1 MKKKAALIIAAALS
15 ISTIFAGCGNTTQAE
30 PVTETPAVTATTTQ
44 PAAEEKA
51 PDKTD
56 ELARMFVKGIHNRF
70 VLQDSKDINY
80 LRDTEYAEKIVEDVK
95 VDDSEVDTTKAGKY
109 TVHYT
114 VTVNK
119 KNLEKAQK
127 YLDEHP
133 EVAAAAEKAE
143 KPEEKTK
150 PAEGTADTTRPAE
163 KDADKTADAA
173 VTPGTE
179 AGTEE
184 DGQNVETPAESPAED
199 AQAVEETTDDS
210 TKEDENAE
218 GEAQTDEE
226 GDKTDAEAPAETPTD
241 AQDENTASD
250 DKPADAPAE
259 GQTPA
264 ETPAEQT
271 TVIEKEPEVVI
282 PDIPESVFEDDKDD
296 TTPDETVEIV
306 IDKTVEIVT
315 PEEAIEIIDQGG
327 EVWTDNSEP
336 VKKEDLV
343 SPTEETV
350 EKPEEKKE
358 NEKVEE
364 KPETTNTDNDEQNNT
379 PSQTNDDDDDYE
391 EPSHSSGGS
400 DESAHRE
407 PAHEHT
413 WEPITE
419 TVHHEDG
426 HYETVQ
432 TGTTTVVDS
441 EAWDEPVYETYARCS
456 ACGATF
462 DNDVDIADHV
472 IDAHDNEASW
482 DTVDVQV
489 DTIHH
494 PAETHE
500 EPVYEERWVDTSKD
514 KEETVGRRCTGC
526 GATEYY

>member
-30 PVTETPAVTATTTQ
+30 PVTETPAVAATTTQ

-80 LRDTEYAEKIVEDVK
+80 LRNTEYAEKIVEDVK

-114 VTVNK
+114 VVVNK
-119 KNLEKAQK
+119 KNLDKAQK

-133 EVAAAAEKAE
+133 EAAAAAEKAE

-150 PAEGTADTTRPAE
+150 PAEGTADTTKPAE

-218 GEAQTDEE
+218 GEAQADEE
-226 GDKTDAEAPAETPTD
+226 GDKTDAETPAETPAD

-264 ETPAEQT
+264 EQPA
-271 TVIEKEPEVVI
+271 VIEKEPEVVI
-282 PDIPESVFEDDKDD
+282 PDIPESVFEDDKND
-296 TTPDETVEIV
+296 TTPAETVEIV

-336 VKKEDLV
+336 VNKDDLV

-350 EKPEEKKE
+350 QKPEEKKE
-358 NEKVEE
+358 EEKVNE
-364 KPETTNTDNDEQNNT
+364 KPETTNTDNDEQDNS
-379 PSQTNDDDDDYE
+379 SQTNYNDNDDDDYE

-400 DESAHRE
+400 AHSE
-407 PAHEHT
+407 PKHEHHWVEKT
-413 WEPITE
+413 R

-432 TGTTTVVDS
+432 TGTKTVVDS
-441 EAWDEPVYETYARCS
+441 DAWDEPVYDSVCECS
-456 ACGATF
+456 ECGAEF
-462 DNDVDIADHV
+462 SDEDDAAYHV
-472 IDAHDNEASW
+472 VAEHNNEASW
-482 DTVDVQV
+482 SVHDVQV

-500 EPVYEERWVDTSKD
+500 EPVYEEQWVDDSWD
-514 KEETVGRRCTGC
+514 EEVSDGYYCDEC
-526 GATEYY
+526 GATK

>member
-150 PAEGTADTTRPAE
+150 PAEGTADTTKPAE

-210 TKEDENAE
+210 TKEDENAD

-226 GDKTDAEAPAETPTD
+226 GDKTDAETPAETPTD

-264 ETPAEQT
+264 EQPA
-271 TVIEKEPEVVI
+271 VIEKEPEVVI

-315 PEEAIEIIDQGG
+315 PEEAVEIIDQGG

-358 NEKVEE
+358 EEKVEE
-364 KPETTNTDNDEQNNT
+364 KPETTNTDNDEQDNT

-400 DESAHRE
+400 DESAHSE
-407 PAHEHT
+407 PKHEHHWVEKT
-413 WEPITE
+413 R
-419 TVHHEDG
+419 TVHHDATG
-426 HYETVQ
+426 HYETRSK
-432 TGTTTVVDS
+432 TTKVVDE
-441 EAWDEPVYETYARCS
+441 EAWDEPVYETFAVCS
-456 ACGATF
+456 ECGARF
-462 DNDVDIADHV
+462 DNGNDAGDHIV
-472 IDAHDNEASW
+472 FEHDNEASYYT
-482 DTVDVQV
+482 DDFQV

-494 PAETHE
+494 PEVSHE
-500 EPVYEERWVDTSKD
+500 ETETWEEWVEDSGEWD
-514 KEETVGRRCTGC
+514 EEVPDGYYCDEC
-526 GATEYY
+526 GATK

>member
-30 PVTETPAVTATTTQ
+30 PVTDTPAVTATTTQ

-114 VTVNK
+114 VVVNK
-119 KNLEKAQK
+119 KNLDKAQK

-133 EVAAAAEKAE
+133 EAAAAAEKAE
-143 KPEEKTK
+143 KPKEKTK
-150 PAEGTADTTRPAE
+150 PAEGTADTTKPAE

-226 GDKTDAEAPAETPTD
+226 GDKTDAET
-241 AQDENTASD
+241 
-250 DKPADAPAE
+250 PADAPAE

-264 ETPAEQT
+264 EQPA
-271 TVIEKEPEVVI
+271 VIEKEPEVVI

-315 PEEAIEIIDQGG
+315 PEEAVEIIDQGG

-336 VKKEDLV
+336 VNKDDLV

-350 EKPEEKKE
+350 QKPEEKKE
-358 NEKVEE
+358 EEKVNE
-364 KPETTNTDNDEQNNT
+364 KPETTNTDNDEQDNS
-379 PSQTNDDDDDYE
+379 SQTNYNDDDDE

-400 DESAHRE
+400 AQSE
-407 PAHEHT
+407 PKHEHHWVEKT
-413 WEPITE
+413 R

-432 TGTTTVVDS
+432 TGTKKVVDEPAWEEDIYEDYLECS
-441 EAWDEPVYETYARCS
+441 E
-456 ACGATF
+456 CGARFT
-462 DNDVDIADHV
+462 DAEDAAYHV
-472 IDAHDNEASW
+472 VAEHNNEASW
-482 DTVDVQV
+482 SNNHDYV
-489 DTIHH
+489 DTIYH
-494 PAETHE
+494 PEVSHE
-500 EPVYEERWVDTSKD
+500 EPVYEEQWVDDSWD
-514 KEETVGRRCTGC
+514 EEVSDGYYCDEC
-526 GATEYY
+526 GATK

>member
-143 KPEEKTK
+143 KPEGKTK
-150 PAEGTADTTRPAE
+150 PAEGTADTTKPAE

-226 GDKTDAEAPAETPTD
+226 GDKTDAETPAETPTD

-264 ETPAEQT
+264 ETPAEQP

-315 PEEAIEIIDQGG
+315 PEEAVEIIDQGG

-358 NEKVEE
+358 EEKVEE
-364 KPETTNTDNDEQNNT
+364 KTETTNTEPEQNDD
-379 PSQTNDDDDDYE
+379 SHQESHNDDGDDYE

-400 DESAHRE
+400 AQSE
-407 PAHEHT
+407 PKHEHHWVKKT
-413 WEPITE
+413 R

-426 HYETVQ
+426 HYETKQ
-432 TGTTTVVDS
+432 TGTETVTDND
-441 EAWDEPVYETYARCS
+441 AWDEPVYESVCRCT
-456 ACGATF
+456 ACGAEF
-462 DNDVDIADHV
+462 SDEDDAAYHV
-472 IDAHDNEASW
+472 VAEHNNEASW
-482 DTVDVQV
+482 SVRDVQV

-500 EPVYEERWVDTSKD
+500 EPVYEEQWVDDSWD
-514 KEETVGRRCTGC
+514 EEVSDGYYCDEC
-526 GATEYY
+526 GATK

>member
-30 PVTETPAVTATTTQ
+30 PVTETPAVAATTTQ

-80 LRDTEYAEKIVEDVK
+80 LRNTEYAEKIVEDVK

-114 VTVNK
+114 VVVNK
-119 KNLEKAQK
+119 KNLDKAQK

-133 EVAAAAEKAE
+133 EAAAAAEKAE

-150 PAEGTADTTRPAE
+150 PAEGTADTTKPAE

-210 TKEDENAE
+210 TKEDENE
-218 GEAQTDEE
+218 T
-226 GDKTDAEAPAETPTD
+226 PAETPAD

-264 ETPAEQT
+264 EQPA
-271 TVIEKEPEVVI
+271 VIEKEPEVVI
-282 PDIPESVFEDDKDD
+282 PDIPESVFEDDKND
-296 TTPDETVEIV
+296 TTPAETVEIV

-315 PEEAIEIIDQGG
+315 PE
-327 EVWTDNSEP
+327 
-336 VKKEDLV
+336 DLV

-350 EKPEEKKE
+350 QKPEEKKE
-358 NEKVEE
+358 EEKVNE
-364 KPETTNTDNDEQNNT
+364 KPETTNTDNDEQDNS
-379 PSQTNDDDDDYE
+379 SQTNYNDNDDDDYE

-400 DESAHRE
+400 AHSE
-407 PAHEHT
+407 PKHEHHWVEKT
-413 WEPITE
+413 R

-432 TGTTTVVDS
+432 TGTKTVVDS
-441 EAWDEPVYETYARCS
+441 DAWDEPVYDSVCECS
-456 ACGATF
+456 ECGAEF
-462 DNDVDIADHV
+462 SDEDDAAYHV
-472 IDAHDNEASW
+472 VAEHNNEASW
-482 DTVDVQV
+482 SVHDVQV

-500 EPVYEERWVDTSKD
+500 EPVYEEQWVDDSWD
-514 KEETVGRRCTGC
+514 EEVSDGYYCDEC
-526 GATEYY
+526 GATK